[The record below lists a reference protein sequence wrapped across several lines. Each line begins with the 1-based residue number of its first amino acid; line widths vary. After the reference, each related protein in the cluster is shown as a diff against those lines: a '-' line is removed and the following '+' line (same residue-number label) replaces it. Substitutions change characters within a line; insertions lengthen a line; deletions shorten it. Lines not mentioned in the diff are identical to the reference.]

1 MASKLFSS
9 GAPSNSKSV
18 KGYSLYGV
26 KAEKINAK
34 PSHSLETW
42 FKNKIVVQPSHRAL
56 VHLRF
61 KWYNEVLS
69 VPAVLFQVSIV
80 FYWLLV
86 GYLLFC
92 VKKLFLSFT
101 KDEVFTDKNAFYI
114 MSSALVLMG
123 LPLVNWINQ
132 ELFLNCIAVLSLN
145 DSGYAL
151 QNGASLF
158 GSETFVGLAM
168 LAFGVA
174 FKTGINL
181 RNENESFI

>member
-1 MASKLFSS
+1 
-9 GAPSNSKSV
+9 
-18 KGYSLYGV
+18 
-26 KAEKINAK
+26 
-34 PSHSLETW
+34 
-42 FKNKIVVQPSHRAL
+42 
-56 VHLRF
+56 
-61 KWYNEVLS
+61 
-69 VPAVLFQVSIV
+69 
-80 FYWLLV
+80 
-86 GYLLFC
+86 
-92 VKKLFLSFT
+92 
-101 KDEVFTDKNAFYI
+101 
-114 MSSALVLMG
+114 
-123 LPLVNWINQ
+123 VNWINQ